1 VVFGSY
7 PFISSSYG
15 AQPVP
20 LNRYLPPIPGG
31 IVESWLKERVAPGD
45 WILDP
50 FGASPQLVSE
60 AARAGYRVLVAA
72 YNPIARFLLELAAN
86 PPTESELRAALAD
99 LAISPKGE
107 ERLEPHIRSLYLTE
121 CLQCGKSV
129 SAEAFIWKRG
139 VSEPTSRIYNCPNCM
154 ESGEFPTSESDAKRA
169 AHFGKSSLHHARA
182 LERVAALDDPDR
194 VHVEEALSTYLPRAV
209 YALFTII
216 NKLDNLPPNRHRA
229 LAALILPVFDKSNTL
244 WQYPTERTRPRR
256 LNIPSQFREN
266 NIWLELENAVSLW
279 SQNTSVKELDYFSIP
294 ITSWPNLPPN
304 SGGICIFDGRLNDLV
319 NQLLEDPLTIDIKA
333 VSGALPR
340 PNQAYWSLSAL
351 WAGWLWGRDEAAKL
365 KGVLR
370 RRRYDWAWHCTALQ
384 SAYSGLIKILRPG
397 IPIMGIIGEA
407 EAGFISAAI
416 IAACMAGF
424 KLLNVSLREEIG
436 QAQLYWIRSIEQDII
451 NNKTEPESDFE
462 LISLFHQAAENYMRA
477 CCEPVSYLRLDSAVL
492 FSLAESDKTV
502 ITPKLDSPSNLLA
515 RINNTFQELL
525 LKKNVYIRYGGSEQ
539 SLDTANYW
547 LSDEDS
553 GKIYKSGKFFTLSDQ
568 VEIKVANFLLEHP
581 WCSFSEIDK
590 SSCQAFPGLLTPER
604 DLVLQCMKSYGKLN
618 THKSDSWKL
627 RTQDTTEGRSEDMTE
642 MKYHLE
648 QIGIYLKYEISR
660 FEAEQLK
667 LEMPL
672 SVSVLPSLTWHDADG
687 EVKFEFYVIS
697 TAVINNIVFQFNNF
711 RIGGLNFNNSQ
722 LKRFIVLPG
731 GRAGLLGYK
740 LQKDVHLRAA
750 VESRWQF
757 LKFRNLRRLS
767 ENSLLT
773 RDNLQHY
780 LDLDPLA
787 NTDPQMTFI

>member
-1 VVFGSY
+1 MFGSY
-7 PFISSSYG
+7 PFIPGSYK
-15 AQPVP
+15 AQQVP
-20 LNRYLPPIPGG
+20 LSRYLPPIPGG
-31 IVESWLKERVAPGD
+31 IVESWLEERVSPGD

-50 FGASPQLVSE
+50 FGTSPQLATE

-72 YNPIARFLLELAAN
+72 YNPIARFLLELAAD

-99 LAISPKGE
+99 LAVSPKGE

-139 VSEPTSRIYNCPNCM
+139 ASVPTSRVYNCPNCM
-154 ESGEFPTSESDAKRA
+154 ESGEFPTSESDAKLA

-216 NKLDNLPPNRHRA
+216 NKLDNIPPNRHRA
-229 LAALILPVFDKSNTL
+229 LAALILPVFDKANTL
-244 WQYPTERTRPRR
+244 WQYPTERTRPRK
-256 LNIPSQFREN
+256 LNVPSQFREN

-279 SQNTSVKELDYFSIP
+279 SQNTSAKKLEFYPIP
-294 ITSWPNLPPN
+294 ITSWPELPPN
-304 SGGICIFDGRLNDLV
+304 SGGICLFDGRLNDLV
-319 NQLLEDPLTIDIKA
+319 IQILEDPLSIEIKA

-384 SAYSGLIKILRPG
+384 NAFSGLIQILRPG

-407 EAGFISAAI
+407 EAGFLSAAI
-416 IAACMAGF
+416 IAAWIAGF
-424 KLLNVSLREEIG
+424 KLLNVALREEIG
-436 QAQLYWIRSIEQDII
+436 QAQLFWIRSMEQDLIE
-451 NNKTEPESDFE
+451 NNVGQESDIE
-462 LISLFHQAAENYMRA
+462 LMSLFHQAADNYLHA
-477 CCEPVSYLRLDSAVL
+477 CCEPVSYLRLESAVL
-492 FSLAESDKTV
+492 FSLAESHKTL
-502 ITPKLDSPSNLLA
+502 ILPKIDTPSNMLS

-525 LKKNVYIRYGGSEQ
+525 FEKNGYIRYGGSKH

-553 GKIYKSGKFFTLSDQ
+553 QKLIKSGKFVALSDQ
-568 VEIKVANFLLEHP
+568 VEIKVANYLQEHP
-581 WCSFSEIDK
+581 GCSFSEIDK
-590 SSCQAFPGLLTPER
+590 SVCQAFPGLLTPER
-604 DLVLQCMKSYGKLN
+604 DLVLQCMKSYGKQ
-618 THKSDSWKL
+618 KPIKRDCWIL
-627 RTQDTTEGRSEDMTE
+627 RAQDTTEVRSEDITE

-648 QIGIYLKYEISR
+648 QIGIHLKYEVSR
-660 FEAEQLK
+660 NEAEQLK
-667 LEMPL
+667 LGMPL
-672 SVSVLPSLTWHDADG
+672 SIPILPSLIWQEA
-687 EVKFEFYVIS
+687 EREIKFEFYVIS
-697 TAVINNIVFQFNNF
+697 TAIISNIIFQINNF
-711 RIGGLNFNNSQ
+711 RNMGLNIDELHLQ
-722 LKRFIVLPG
+722 RIIILPG

-740 LQKDVHLRAA
+740 LQQDANLRSS

-780 LDLDPLA
+780 LALDPLA

>member
-1 VVFGSY
+1 MFGSY
-7 PFISSSYG
+7 PFIPGSYE
-15 AQPVP
+15 AQQVP
-20 LNRYLPPIPGG
+20 LSRYLPPIPGG
-31 IVESWLKERVAPGD
+31 IIENWLKERVSQGA

-50 FGASPQLVSE
+50 FGASPQLATE

-72 YNPIARFLLELAAN
+72 YNPIARFLLELAAD

-139 VSEPTSRIYNCPNCM
+139 DSVPTSRIYNCPNCM

-229 LAALILPVFDKSNTL
+229 LAALLLPVFDKANTL
-244 WQYPTERTRPRR
+244 WQYPTERTRPRK
-256 LNIPSQFREN
+256 LNVPSQFREN

-279 SQNTSVKELDYFSIP
+279 SQNTSAKELEFYPIP
-294 ITSWPNLPPN
+294 ITSWPELPPN
-304 SGGICIFDGRLNDLV
+304 SGGICLFDGRLNDLV
-319 NQLLEDPLTIDIKA
+319 IQILKDPLPIEIKA

-351 WAGWLWGRDEAAKL
+351 WAGWLWGRDEAAKI

-384 SAYSGLIKILRPG
+384 KAFSGLIKILGPG

-407 EAGFISAAI
+407 EAGFLSAAI
-416 IAACMAGF
+416 IAAWMAGF
-424 KLLNVSLREEIG
+424 KLINVSLREEIG
-436 QAQLYWIRSIEQDII
+436 QAQLYWIRSTDQDII
-451 NNKTEPESDFE
+451 KNKTRQESDTE
-462 LISLFHQAAENYMRA
+462 LLNFFHQAADNYLRF
-477 CCEPVSYLRLDSAVL
+477 CCEPVSYLRLDSSVL
-492 FSLAESDKTV
+492 FSLAESHTTV
-502 ITPKLDSPSNLLA
+502 IPPNIDTPSNTLA
-515 RINNTFQELL
+515 RINNNFQELL
-525 LKKNVYIRYGGSEQ
+525 FEKNGYTRYGGSEH

-547 LSDEDS
+547 LSHEDS
-553 GKIYKSGKFFTLSDQ
+553 EKLYKSGKFVTLSDQ
-568 VEIKVANFLLEHP
+568 VEIKVANYLQEHP
-581 WCSFSEIDK
+581 GCSSSEIDK
-590 SSCQAFPGLLTPER
+590 FACQAFPGLLTPER
-604 DLVLQCMKSYGKLN
+604 DLVLQSMKSYGKLEP
-618 THKSDSWKL
+618 HKSDCWIL
-627 RTQDTTEGRSEDMTE
+627 RTQDTTEGRNEDITE

-648 QIGIYLKYEISR
+648 QIGIDLKYEVSR

-667 LEMPL
+667 LGMPL
-672 SVSVLPSLTWHDADG
+672 SISILPSLTWQDAGG
-687 EVKFEFYVIS
+687 EIKFEFFVIS
-697 TAVINNIVFQFNNF
+697 TAIISNIIFQINDFC
-711 RIGGLNFNNSQ
+711 IGGLNIDGLHLQ
-722 LKRFIVLPG
+722 RIIVLPG

-740 LQKDVHLRAA
+740 LQQDAHLRNA
-750 VESRWQF
+750 VEFRWQF

-767 ENSLLT
+767 ENNLLT
-773 RDNLQHY
+773 RDNLQRY
-780 LDLDPLA
+780 LALDPLA

>member
-1 VVFGSY
+1 LFGSY
-7 PFISSSYG
+7 PFIPGSYE
-15 AQPVP
+15 AQQVP
-20 LNRYLPPIPGG
+20 LSRYLPPIPGG
-31 IVESWLKERVAPGD
+31 IVESWLKERVSPGD

-50 FGASPQLVSE
+50 FGASPQLASE
-60 AARAGYRVLVAA
+60 AARAGYRVLVVA
-72 YNPIARFLLELAAN
+72 YNPIARFLLELAAD
-86 PPTESELRAALAD
+86 PPTESELRAAIAD

-139 VSEPTSRIYNCPNCM
+139 ASAPTSRIYDCPNCM

-169 AHFGKSSLHHARA
+169 ARFGKSNLHHARA
-182 LERVAALDDPDR
+182 LERVAAFDDPDR

-209 YALFTII
+209 YALFTIL

-229 LAALILPVFDKSNTL
+229 LAALMLPVFDKANTL
-244 WQYPTERTRPRR
+244 WQYPTERTRPRK
-256 LNIPSQFREN
+256 LNVPSHFREN
-266 NIWLELENAVSLW
+266 NIWIELENAVSIW
-279 SQNTSVKELDYFSIP
+279 SQNTSAKELGFNPIP
-294 ITSWPNLPPN
+294 ITSWPELPPN
-304 SGGICIFDGRLNDLV
+304 SGGICLFDGRLNDLV
-319 NQLLEDPLTIDIKA
+319 FQILKDPITIEIKA

-351 WAGWLWGRDEAAKL
+351 WAGWLWGRDEAEKL

-384 SAYSGLIKILRPG
+384 KVFSRLIQILGPG

-407 EAGFISAAI
+407 EAGFLSAAI
-416 IAACMAGF
+416 IAARMTRT
-424 KLLNVSLREEIG
+424 KLLNVSLREKIG
-436 QAQLYWIRSIEQDII
+436 QAQLFWIRSMEQDII
-451 NNKTEPESDFE
+451 ENKTGPEPEIE
-462 LISLFHQAAENYMRA
+462 LISLFHQAADNYLRA
-477 CCEPVSYLRLDSAVL
+477 CCEPVSYFRLDSSVL
-492 FSLAESDKTV
+492 YSLAESDKTV
-502 ITPKLDSPSNLLA
+502 ISSKIDTPSNMLA

-525 LKKNVYIRYGGSEQ
+525 YQKNGFRRYGGGEH

-547 LSDEDS
+547 LLDEDS
-553 GKIYKSGKFFTLSDQ
+553 EKLYKSGKFVTLSDR
-568 VEIKVANFLLEHP
+568 VEIKVANYLQEHP
-581 WCSFSEIDK
+581 GCSFSEMDK
-590 SSCQAFPGLLTPER
+590 SACQAFPGLLTPER
-604 DLVLQCMKSYGKLN
+604 DLILQCIKSYGKLKP
-618 THKSDSWKL
+618 HKSDCWIL
-627 RTQDTTEGRSEDMTE
+627 RAQDTTEGRSEDITE

-648 QIGIYLKYEISR
+648 QIGIHLKYEVSR
-660 FEAEQLK
+660 FESEQLK
-667 LEMPL
+667 LRMPL
-672 SVSVLPSLTWHDADG
+672 SISILPSLTWQDTDG
-687 EVKFEFYVIS
+687 EIKFEFFVIS
-697 TAVINNIVFQFNNF
+697 TAIISNLIFQIKDF
-711 RIGGLNFNNSQ
+711 RIGGLNIDELHLQ
-722 LKRFIVLPG
+722 RIIVLPG

-740 LQKDVHLRAA
+740 LQQDAHLRNA

-780 LDLDPLA
+780 LALDPLA

>member
-1 VVFGSY
+1 MFGSY
-7 PFISSSYG
+7 PFIPGSYE
-15 AQPVP
+15 AQQVP
-20 LNRYLPPIPGG
+20 LSRYLPPIPGG
-31 IVESWLKERVAPGD
+31 IIENWLKERVSQGA

-50 FGASPQLVSE
+50 FGASPQLATE

-72 YNPIARFLLELAAN
+72 YNPIARFLLELAAD

-139 VSEPTSRIYNCPNCM
+139 DSVPTSRIYNCPNCM

-229 LAALILPVFDKSNTL
+229 LAALLLPVFDKANTL
-244 WQYPTERTRPRR
+244 WQYPTERTRPRK
-256 LNIPSQFREN
+256 LNVPSQFREN

-279 SQNTSVKELDYFSIP
+279 SQNTSAKELEFYPIP
-294 ITSWPNLPPN
+294 ITSWPELPPN
-304 SGGICIFDGRLNDLV
+304 SGGICLFDGRLNDLV
-319 NQLLEDPLTIDIKA
+319 IQILKDPLPIEIKA

-351 WAGWLWGRDEAAKL
+351 WAGWLWGRDEAAKI

-384 SAYSGLIKILRPG
+384 KAFSGLIQILGPG

-407 EAGFISAAI
+407 EAGFLSAAI
-416 IAACMAGF
+416 IAAWMAGF
-424 KLLNVSLREEIG
+424 KLINVSLREEIG
-436 QAQLYWIRSIEQDII
+436 QAQLYWIRSTDQDII
-451 NNKTEPESDFE
+451 KNKTRQESDTE
-462 LISLFHQAAENYMRA
+462 LLNFFHQAADNYLRF
-477 CCEPVSYLRLDSAVL
+477 CCEPVSYLRLDSSVL
-492 FSLAESDKTV
+492 FSLAESHTTV
-502 ITPKLDSPSNLLA
+502 IPPNIDTPSNTLA
-515 RINNTFQELL
+515 RINNNFQELL
-525 LKKNVYIRYGGSEQ
+525 FEKNGYTRYGGSEH

-547 LSDEDS
+547 LSHEDS
-553 GKIYKSGKFFTLSDQ
+553 EKLYKSGKFVTLSDQ
-568 VEIKVANFLLEHP
+568 VEIKVANYLQEHP
-581 WCSFSEIDK
+581 GCSSSEIDK
-590 SSCQAFPGLLTPER
+590 FACQAFPGLLTPER
-604 DLVLQCMKSYGKLN
+604 DLVLQSMKSYGKLEP
-618 THKSDSWKL
+618 HKSDCWIL
-627 RTQDTTEGRSEDMTE
+627 RTQDTTEGRNEDITE

-648 QIGIYLKYEISR
+648 QIGIDLKYEVSR

-667 LEMPL
+667 LGMPL
-672 SVSVLPSLTWHDADG
+672 SISILPSLTWQDTGG
-687 EVKFEFYVIS
+687 EIKFEFFVIS
-697 TAVINNIVFQFNNF
+697 TAIISNIIFQINDFC
-711 RIGGLNFNNSQ
+711 IGGLNIDGLHLQ
-722 LKRFIVLPG
+722 RIIVLPG

-740 LQKDVHLRAA
+740 LQQDAHLRNA
-750 VESRWQF
+750 VEFRWQF

-767 ENSLLT
+767 ENNLLT
-773 RDNLQHY
+773 RDNLQRY
-780 LDLDPLA
+780 LALDPLA

>member
-1 VVFGSY
+1 MFGSY
-7 PFISSSYG
+7 PFIPGSYE
-15 AQPVP
+15 AQQVP
-20 LNRYLPPIPGG
+20 LSRYLPPIPGG
-31 IVESWLKERVAPGD
+31 IVESWLKERVSQGA

-50 FGASPQLVSE
+50 FGASPQLATE

-72 YNPIARFLLELAAN
+72 YNPIARFLLELAAD

-139 VSEPTSRIYNCPNCM
+139 DSVPTSRIYNCPNCM

-229 LAALILPVFDKSNTL
+229 LAALLLPVFDKANTL
-244 WQYPTERTRPRR
+244 WQYPTERTRPRK
-256 LNIPSQFREN
+256 LNVPSQFREN

-279 SQNTSVKELDYFSIP
+279 SQNTSAKELEFYPIP
-294 ITSWPNLPPN
+294 ITSWPELPPN
-304 SGGICIFDGRLNDLV
+304 SGGICLFDGRLNDMVIQILK
-319 NQLLEDPLTIDIKA
+319 DPLPIEIKA

-351 WAGWLWGRDEAAKL
+351 WAGWLWGRDEAAKI

-384 SAYSGLIKILRPG
+384 KAFSGLIKILGPG

-407 EAGFISAAI
+407 EAGFLSAAI
-416 IAACMAGF
+416 IAAWMAGF
-424 KLLNVSLREEIG
+424 KLINVSLREEIG
-436 QAQLYWIRSIEQDII
+436 QAQLYWIRSTDQDII
-451 NNKTEPESDFE
+451 KNKTRQESDTE
-462 LISLFHQAAENYMRA
+462 LLNFFHQAADNYLRF
-477 CCEPVSYLRLDSAVL
+477 CCEPVSYLRLDSSVL
-492 FSLAESDKTV
+492 FSLAESHTTV
-502 ITPKLDSPSNLLA
+502 IPPKIDTPSNILA
-515 RINNTFQELL
+515 RINNNFQELL
-525 LKKNVYIRYGGSEQ
+525 FEKNGYTRYGGSEH

-547 LSDEDS
+547 LSHEDS
-553 GKIYKSGKFFTLSDQ
+553 EKLYKSGKFVTLSDQ
-568 VEIKVANFLLEHP
+568 VEIKVANYLQEHP
-581 WCSFSEIDK
+581 GCSSSEIDK
-590 SSCQAFPGLLTPER
+590 FACQAFPGLLTPER
-604 DLVLQCMKSYGKLN
+604 DLVLQSMKSYGKLEP
-618 THKSDSWKL
+618 HKSDCWIL
-627 RTQDTTEGRSEDMTE
+627 RTQDTTEGRNEDITE

-648 QIGIYLKYEISR
+648 QIGIDLKYEVSR

-667 LEMPL
+667 LGMPL
-672 SVSVLPSLTWHDADG
+672 SISILPSLTWQDTGG
-687 EVKFEFYVIS
+687 EIKFEFFVIS
-697 TAVINNIVFQFNNF
+697 TAIISNIIFQINDFC
-711 RIGGLNFNNSQ
+711 IGGLNIDGLHLQ
-722 LKRFIVLPG
+722 RIIVLPG

-740 LQKDVHLRAA
+740 LQQDAHLRNA
-750 VESRWQF
+750 VEFRWQF

-767 ENSLLT
+767 ENNLLT
-773 RDNLQHY
+773 RDNLQRY
-780 LDLDPLA
+780 LALDPLA

>member
-1 VVFGSY
+1 VFGSY
-7 PFISSSYG
+7 PFVPGSYK
-15 AQPVP
+15 AQQVP
-20 LNRYLPPIPGG
+20 LSRYLPPIPGG
-31 IVESWLKERVAPGD
+31 IIESWLKEQVSPGD

-50 FGASPQLVSE
+50 FGASPQLVTE

-72 YNPIARFLLELAAN
+72 YNPIARFLLELAAD

-129 SAEAFIWKRG
+129 SAEAFIWKRDAS
-139 VSEPTSRIYNCPNCM
+139 VPTSRIYNCPNCM

-194 VHVEEALSTYLPRAV
+194 LHVEEALSTYLPRAV

-229 LAALILPVFDKSNTL
+229 LAALLLPVFDKANTL
-244 WQYPTERTRPRR
+244 WQYPTERIRPRK
-256 LNIPSQFREN
+256 LNVPSQFREN

-279 SQNTSVKELDYFSIP
+279 SQNTSAKELGFCPIP
-294 ITSWPNLPPN
+294 ITTWPELPPN
-304 SGGICIFDGRLNDLV
+304 SGGICLFDGRINDLV
-319 NQLLEDPLTIDIKA
+319 IQFLKDPLTIEIKA

-351 WAGWLWGRDEAAKL
+351 WAGWLWGRDEAAKI

-384 SAYSGLIKILRPG
+384 KAFSGLIQILGPG

-407 EAGFISAAI
+407 EAGFLSAAI
-416 IAACMAGF
+416 IAAWIAGF

-436 QAQLYWIRSIEQDII
+436 QAQLFWIRSIDQDII
-451 NNKTEPESDFE
+451 KNKTGQVSDIE
-462 LISLFHQAAENYMRA
+462 LFSLFHQAADNYLRS
-477 CCEPVSYLRLDSAVL
+477 CCEPVSYLRLDSSVL
-492 FSLAESDKTV
+492 FSIAESHKTM
-502 ITPKLDSPSNLLA
+502 IPSKIDTPSNMLA

-525 LKKNVYIRYGGSEQ
+525 FEKNGYIKYGGSEH

-553 GKIYKSGKFFTLSDQ
+553 EKLYKNGKFVTLSDR
-568 VEIKVANFLLEHP
+568 VEIKVANYLQEHP
-581 WCSFSEIDK
+581 GCSSSEIDK
-590 SSCQAFPGLLTPER
+590 FACQAFPGLLTPEL
-604 DLVLQCMKSYGKLN
+604 DLVLQCLKSYGKQKLP
-618 THKSDSWKL
+618 KSDCWIL
-627 RTQDTTEGRSEDMTE
+627 RTQDTTEVRIEDITE
-642 MKYHLE
+642 MKFHLE
-648 QIGIYLKYEISR
+648 QIGIDLKYEVSR

-667 LEMPL
+667 LGMPL
-672 SVSVLPSLTWHDADG
+672 SISILPSLTWQVTGG
-687 EVKFEFYVIS
+687 EIKFEFFLIS
-697 TAVINNIVFQFNNF
+697 TAIISNIIFQFNDF
-711 RIGGLNFNNSQ
+711 RIGGLNIDEPHLQ
-722 LKRFIVLPG
+722 RIIVLPG

-740 LQKDVHLRAA
+740 LQQDAHLRNA
-750 VESRWQF
+750 VEFRWQF

-780 LDLDPLA
+780 LALDPLA
-787 NTDPQMTFI
+787 NIDPQMTFI